1 MNIRSDVRLVD
12 ELLGELGVSPI
23 VHGGGTKSSMGGS
36 SVDPQTASV
45 MQDAL
50 GMFFNMK
57 QLLEAVGECTARLL
71 GVDGAAIVS
80 GAASGCVLGAAALR
94 NSLPTA
100 RQANIITQR
109 RHYGRYTYL
118 YEQGGCD
125 VREIGTM
132 NDCPPAWYADAIDE
146 DTVGIAWLEGPGIR
160 SAGARL
166 DEICAIAA
174 DRQIPVLVDAAAM
187 VYPYS
192 NIQSYLDAGADL
204 VVISGGKLLGG
215 PQASGFI
222 LGDKILTRRV
232 QNLGFPH
239 QGVGRAHK
247 ITKEVALGAYAAI
260 RRLAAEG
267 DQRFDQYAERA
278 QWMVSALQHAG
289 IPVRVEQN
297 SRHQVPAVV
306 AYEIRKRLGTAPSA
320 LSAKQLLK
328 TVPIFFPY
336 DDARDELYVEFA
348 SLEPSQD
355 SLVLDRL
362 LGMFRMEKKV

>member
-1 MNIRSDVRLVD
+1 
-12 ELLGELGVSPI
+12 
-23 VHGGGTKSSMGGS
+23 
-36 SVDPQTASV
+36 
-45 MQDAL
+45 
-50 GMFFNMK
+50 
-57 QLLEAVGECTARLL
+57 
-71 GVDGAAIVS
+71 
-80 GAASGCVLGAAALR
+80 
-94 NSLPTA
+94 
-100 RQANIITQR
+100 
-109 RHYGRYTYL
+109 
-118 YEQGGCD
+118 
-125 VREIGTM
+125 
-132 NDCPPAWYADAIDE
+132 
-146 DTVGIAWLEGPGIR
+146 
-160 SAGARL
+160 
-166 DEICAIAA
+166 
-174 DRQIPVLVDAAAM
+174 
-187 VYPYS
+187 
-192 NIQSYLDAGADL
+192 
-204 VVISGGKLLGG
+204 
-215 PQASGFI
+215 
-222 LGDKILTRRV
+222 
-232 QNLGFPH
+232 
-239 QGVGRAHK
+239 VGRAHK